1 MANILIVDAN
11 TVYHIG
17 NAALLEST
25 IEQLKT
31 QFPEATIT
39 ILAFDPDSIAKT
51 FPEYKVLECLWAK
64 PFSSHSF
71 IGKIK
76 WIFLEGTWAVINA
89 INCFISRAMK
99 FSIKPSRYTF
109 SPAKRAVMQAYT
121 EADIVVSIS
130 GEMLNQLFWKRLPMF
145 LYGYWLGHIM
155 GKTVAIFPQSISYFE
170 NIVVRKA
177 VRYVLNKCDLVL
189 PRDQISLQN
198 VKKLGIKNSKVYLVP
213 DVAINQ
219 PYIESEK
226 AIRLLKEE
234 GINFDK
240 RPLVGITI
248 SKFNEYD
255 YQRYIPVVKELCH
268 FIVTNI
274 KGMVVFVSPNMP
286 YKQEI
291 SDLSLA
297 QRLHQELYCK
307 DNVKLLT
314 KLYRPSEFK
323 SMLGELDLF
332 ISTRMHVSILSTM
345 ISTPTITI
353 NSQPKLRG
361 YMEMIAQEEWACD
374 VNNFTIE
381 KGKQM
386 VRKIL
391 AQNVRVRES
400 LVKARIEVGREALMA
415 TKLLKDIYDQKL
427 KKRNDYSHVS
437 QVVRSTAKGTVA
449 SCEL

>member
-1 MANILIVDAN
+1 MTNILIVDAN
-11 TVYHIG
+11 SVYHIG

-39 ILAFDPDSIAKT
+39 VLAFDPDSIAKM

-64 PFSSHSF
+64 PFSSYSL

-76 WIFLEGTWAVINA
+76 WILSEGTWAAINA
-89 INCFISRAMK
+89 INCFFSRTIK

-109 SPAKRAVMQAYT
+109 SPVKRAVMQAYT

-130 GEMLNQLFWKRLPMF
+130 GEMLNQLFWRRLPMF

-155 GKTVAIFPQSISYFE
+155 GKTVAIFPQSISSFE

-198 VKKLGIKNSKVYLVP
+198 VKKLGIQNSKVHLVP

-226 AIRLLKEE
+226 ARHFLKEE
-234 GINFDK
+234 GVNLDK

-255 YQRYIPVVKELCH
+255 YQRYVPVVKELCR
-268 FIVTNI
+268 FIVTDI

-297 QRLHQELYCK
+297 QGLHQELSCK
-307 DNVKLLT
+307 DNVKLLSN
-314 KLYRPSEFK
+314 LYSPSEFK
-323 SMLGELDLF
+323 GMLGELDLF
-332 ISTRMHVSILSTM
+332 ISTRMHASILSTM
-345 ISTPTITI
+345 CGTPTITI

-361 YMEMIAQEEWACD
+361 YMEMIAQEERACD
-374 VNNFTIE
+374 VNDFTID

-386 VRKIL
+386 VGEIL

-400 LVKARIEVGREALMA
+400 LAKARLEVGRESLMA
-415 TKLLKDIYDQKL
+415 AKLLKDIYDQKL
-427 KKRNDYSHVS
+427 DKRK
-437 QVVRSTAKGTVA
+437 A
-449 SCEL
+449 